1 MSSEPRA
8 LRSGATYDVIVVGGR
23 AAGAST
29 AMLLARGGLRTLLIE
44 AGAPEVDPVST
55 SALMR
60 AGVLQLSRWGLL
72 DELVAAG
79 TPSVHRRIVRYGDET
94 LVVRVQPCD
103 GIDALFAPKRVLL
116 DPLLVRA
123 ATEAGAEVHHATSVA
138 DVVVDGGRV
147 AGVRAVTP
155 DNRLVEVGAALVIG
169 ADGTRSTIAP
179 RVGAAFSRVGEHAS
193 ATTYSLWSDL
203 RADGYEWTYRPNGCT
218 GVVPTNDG
226 QTCVFVSAS
235 PKRIGKGGVACI
247 REVVDESA
255 PELADRLRAATPR
268 SASRTWRGRRGYMR
282 RSCGRGWALVGDAA
296 YFKDPISHHGL
307 TDALRD
313 AELLARA
320 VVHGTSD
327 GDPAVLDQSL
337 EEYQSIRDR
346 LSAPLFDV
354 VDRIASQQWNQEEIA
369 RLQRQLSSTMADEVE
384 TLTALEPGAVT

>member
-1 MSSEPRA
+1 
-8 LRSGATYDVIVVGGR
+8 
-23 AAGAST
+23 
-29 AMLLARGGLRTLLIE
+29 MLLARSGLRTLLVE
-44 AGAPEVDPVST
+44 ASGPEVDPVST
-55 SALMR
+55 TALMR

-79 TPSVHRRIVRYGDET
+79 TPVVQRRIVRYGDET

-103 GIDALFAPKRVLL
+103 GVDGLYAPKRTLL
-116 DPLLVRA
+116 DPLLVSA
-123 ATEAGAEVHHATSVA
+123 ATDAGVEVHHATSVA
-138 DVVVDGGRV
+138 DVVVEDGRV
-147 AGVRAVTP
+147 AGVRAVTS
-155 DNRLVEVGAALVIG
+155 DDRLIELGATVVIG
-169 ADGTRSTIAP
+169 ADGTGSTIAQ

-203 RADGYEWTYRPNGCT
+203 HADGYEWTYRPNGCI

-226 QTCVFVSAS
+226 HACVFVSAS
-235 PKRIGKGGVACI
+235 PKRVGRGGVACI
-247 REVVDESA
+247 RDIVDESA
-255 PELADRLRAATPR
+255 PELADRLRVATPR
-268 SASRTWRGRRGYMR
+268 SASRTWRGRRGYIR

-327 GDPAVLDQSL
+327 GDPAVLDRSL
-337 EEYQSIRDR
+337 EEYQSVRDR
-346 LSAPLFDV
+346 LSVPLFDI
-354 VDRIASQQWNQEEIA
+354 VDRIASQQWNHEEIA
-369 RLQRQLSSTMADEVE
+369 RLQRQLSSAMADEVE